1 MGASCDELGR
11 RRLICV
17 SGTFIRLI
25 DVLAAP
31 PTLPIRR
38 RKMRRTHLFTKN
50 PLRFDAAN
58 DFLTA
63 LFYAKFF
70 PSVFTSSVSSAI
82 HIPSQSA
89 HQSSRVQGCTAS
101 ENLRVMLPAKRKRTH
116 PDVADFLAVTPH
128 ADHAAVAVMQL
139 RFPPTH
145 RAPLIHQARPHIAW
159 DVL

>member
-11 RRLICV
+11 RLLICV

-63 LFYAKFF
+63 LFMQNFF
-70 PSVFTSSVSSAI
+70 HRFLPPLFL
-82 HIPSQSA
+82 PQSIY
-89 HQSSRVQGCTAS
+89 
-101 ENLRVMLPAKRKRTH
+101 LRN
-116 PDVADFLAVTPH
+116 
-128 ADHAAVAVMQL
+128 
-139 RFPPTH
+139 
-145 RAPLIHQARPHIAW
+145 PLINLDRLKEIPP
-159 DVL
+159 